1 MNDDDSITSY
11 FVRISQLRD
20 QLQAIEE
27 IISEKELVNIVLNG
41 LPKTWD
47 AFVASITQGRSI
59 LHLKSFGLAVH
70 KKNQGLVQKRNP
82 KRNTMIKPSQQGSRI
97 SGIKGSLAQGRSQ
110 IKRKICQKYNAST
123 VENMVT
129 TRIIVPS

>member
-1 MNDDDSITSY
+1 
-11 FVRISQLRD
+11 VQ
-20 QLQAIEE
+20 
-27 IISEKELVNIVLNG
+27 
-41 LPKTWD
+41 
-47 AFVASITQGRSI
+47 
-59 LHLKSFGLAVH
+59 

-97 SGIKGSLAQGRSQ
+97 LGIKRSLAQGRNQ

-123 VENMVT
+123 VKNMVT